1 MSITPLTRRSIFAQ
15 AWPIMLGQTTVPLVG
30 IVDTAVIG
38 RTGDAAALAGV
49 ALGATIVNFMFWSFG
64 FLRMGMTGMTA
75 QAQGAGDAAEVDAL
89 LVRGLGIGLAVGA
102 ILFALQ
108 LVLIPLALAIFAGG
122 GAVHAAAGPFIAAR
136 FFGAP
141 AGLAVFAINGWLLGL
156 GRTRAALMLQIV
168 MNLANAG
175 LDILFVWHWHMGARG
190 VGLGTSSA
198 EWVALG
204 TGLWLVAPHLHALKD
219 RARLVDRAALKKLF
233 AVNGDIMI
241 RTIALLVLF
250 SWFANAGAR
259 MGATPLAANQV
270 LMQAVALV
278 AFILDGFAF
287 TAESRVG
294 NALGAGSRAAL
305 VRAIRLTGEFS
316 LGVALL
322 FGVLIALL
330 GAPSIRLLVV
340 DAGVREQAIALL
352 PLVVILPLIGFPA
365 WLLDGIFIGAT
376 QGRALRNA
384 ATVATA
390 LYIITDLALRPW
402 GATGIWI
409 ALLASYVY
417 RAVALGWHLPE
428 LLRRIGDDGAPRGRG
443 DVSAGGA

>member
-1 MSITPLTRRSIFAQ
+1 
-15 AWPIMLGQTTVPLVG
+15 
-30 IVDTAVIG
+30 
-38 RTGDAAALAGV
+38 
-49 ALGATIVNFMFWSFG
+49 
-64 FLRMGMTGMTA
+64 
-75 QAQGAGDAAEVDAL
+75 
-89 LVRGLGIGLAVGA
+89 
-102 ILFALQ
+102 
-108 LVLIPLALAIFAGG
+108 
-122 GAVHAAAGPFIAAR
+122 
-136 FFGAP
+136 
-141 AGLAVFAINGWLLGL
+141 
-156 GRTRAALMLQIV
+156 
-168 MNLANAG
+168 
-175 LDILFVWHWHMGARG
+175 RG
-190 VGLGTSSA
+190 VGLGTSMA

-204 TGLWLVAPHLHALKD
+204 SGLWLVAPHLHALKD
-219 RARLVDRAALKKLF
+219 RARLGDPAALKRLF

-241 RTIALLVLF
+241 RTVALLMLF

-294 NALGAGSRAAL
+294 HALGAGSRAAL

-384 ATVATA
+384 AIVATA
-390 LYIITDLALRPW
+390 LYILTDLALRPW
-402 GATGIWI
+402 GATGIWV

-417 RAVALGWHLPE
+417 RAVALGWHLPG
-428 LLRRIGDDGAPRGRG
+428 LLRRIGDDEAPRARG
-443 DVSAGGA
+443 DVSADGA